1 VATTEMTPPV
11 AATTSDAAPGWDAA
25 VAEFNAGN
33 YFEAHEIWE
42 GLWTEAVGSEKLL
55 YQGLVQVAAGY
66 AKLAVGEVSGARK
79 LFERGLGRLDHGRG
93 AAVGVDLER
102 LRATV
107 EDALRRLRAIPFG
120 VRAGLEAVPKP
131 EL

>member
-1 VATTEMTPPV
+1 MATTETTPPV
-11 AATTSDAAPGWDAA
+11 AATTNDGGPGWAAA

-42 GLWTEAVGSEKLL
+42 GLWNEAVGEEKLF

-79 LFERGLGRLDHGRG
+79 LFERGLAR
-93 AAVGVDLER
+93 
-102 LRATV
+102 
-107 EDALRRLRAIPFG
+107 
-120 VRAGLEAVPKP
+120 
-131 EL
+131 